1 MYMSDTSIMS
11 GDKCFNCMKPGHKAH
26 ECPREEKDWEIYN
39 FDIDEFMC
47 SRCGRWNHLVHE
59 CYASRDIYGV
69 RLVDNGRRCP
79 DNRTSWVT
87 SKGINKN
94 RYKKN

>member
-1 MYMSDTSIMS
+1 MTMTVV
-11 GDKCFNCMKPGHKAH
+11 KCFNCMKTGHKAH
-26 ECPREEKDWEIYN
+26 ECPREEKDWEIYCY
-39 FDIDEFMC
+39 DIDQFMC

-59 CYASRDIYGV
+59 CYASRDIHGV
-69 RLVDNGRRCP
+69 RLFDNGKRRP